1 MPQIQNLNDAG
12 QEPRPYPP
20 LIKAARA
27 VWKFFTSVRLTVALI
42 LILVAFSLIGVFII
56 QVPDG
61 FAHGSAEYSWWL
73 ENVAWLK
80 YGVWAGPMDFFQ
92 LFDVFHSIWFLGAG
106 LFLVLNII
114 ACSVSRRRSVWAAV
128 SSHRVKHGQPFY
140 TEGRD
145 LAQFYSAEAEP
156 SRAGSLVIRALRR
169 SGYGVKTESASGCL
183 YLSASKNSYSPLATY
198 LIHLSLI
205 LFIAAFLI
213 TSYLGFRDPFFI
225 VAEGTEVEVGHG
237 TSLSLRLEDFTE
249 DYWPDGTPRDY
260 RSQVILYNGGE
271 EVKEGTIRVNHPM
284 GYQGTRFYQ
293 SFFGPAA
300 VISVQAEDG
309 GLLYQDSLALSG
321 ILENSPFQR
330 PTGIFIL
337 DSENLV
343 VRVIGP
349 ALNLDDP
356 AIAEGELGLELY
368 ERETALA
375 VGWTKLEK
383 GAPAELDGLQ
393 FSYLGD
399 AMYSGFQVSRDPG
412 NDLIWAASA
421 LFLIGLGIVFYL
433 PHRQL
438 WVMVEPGREG
448 SRISLRWASVR
459 GPGRKLEFQRLVS
472 QFQNIPGLY
481 SEGPA
486 GDDDD

>member
-1 MPQIQNLNDAG
+1 MPQMQNLNDPG
-12 QEPRPYPP
+12 QEAKPYPWP
-20 LIKAARA
+20 VKAGRA
-27 VWKFFTSVRLTVALI
+27 VWKFFTSVRLTIVLI
-42 LILVAFSLIGVFII
+42 LVLVAFSLIGVFII

-61 FAHGSAEYSWWL
+61 FTRGSAAYSWWL

-80 YGVWAGPMDFFQ
+80 YGVWAGPMDFFR
-92 LFDVFHSIWFLGAG
+92 LFDVFHSTWFLGAG

-114 ACSVSRRRSVWAAV
+114 VCSINRWRSVWGTV
-128 SSHRVKHGQPFY
+128 SSHRVKHGRPFY

-156 SRAGSLVIRALRR
+156 SRTGSLVTRALRR
-169 SGYGVKTESASGCL
+169 SGYRVKTESASGCL

-213 TSYLGFRDPFFI
+213 TSYLGFRDLFFI

-237 TSLSLRLEDFTE
+237 TALSLRLEDFTDE
-249 DYWPDGTPRDY
+249 YWPDGTPKDY
-260 RSQVILYNGGE
+260 RSDVILYQGGE
-271 EVKEGTIRVNHPM
+271 LVKRGTIRVNHPM
-284 GYQGTRFYQ
+284 GYQGIRFYQ

-300 VISVQAEDG
+300 VISVQAEDSG
-309 GLLYQDSLALSG
+309 VLYQGSLALSG
-321 ILENSPFQR
+321 ILESSPFQR
-330 PTGIFIL
+330 PTGTFIL

-349 ALNLDDP
+349 AVNLDDP
-356 AIAEGELGLELY
+356 FIAGGELGLELY
-368 ERETALA
+368 DRETALA

-383 GAPAELDGLQ
+383 EVPAELDGLE

-412 NDLIWAASA
+412 NALVWIASA
-421 LFLIGLGIVFYL
+421 IFLIGLGIVFYL
-433 PHRQL
+433 PRRQL
-438 WVMVEPGREG
+438 WVMVEPVGKG
-448 SRISLRWASVR
+448 SRLSMRWASVR

-472 QFQNIPGLY
+472 QLQNIPGLY
-481 SEGPA
+481 IEGPE
-486 GDDDD
+486 GDNND